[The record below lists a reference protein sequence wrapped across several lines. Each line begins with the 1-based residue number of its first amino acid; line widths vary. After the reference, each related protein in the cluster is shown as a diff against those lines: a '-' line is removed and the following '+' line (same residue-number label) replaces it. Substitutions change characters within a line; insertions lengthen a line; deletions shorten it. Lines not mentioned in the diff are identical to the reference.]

1 MLGVTGK
8 RIWVT
13 WENVQ
18 THIYLLP
25 KCSNLS
31 SFPRTLRH
39 QTARDLMTAGRV
51 GGGLVV
57 FANGLLANRLPEL
70 FVNHMIGGRD
80 EDFLQATSERLLSKG

>member
-1 MLGVTGK
+1 
-8 RIWVT
+8 
-13 WENVQ
+13 
-18 THIYLLP
+18 
-25 KCSNLS
+25 
-31 SFPRTLRH
+31 
-39 QTARDLMTAGRV
+39 MTAGRV